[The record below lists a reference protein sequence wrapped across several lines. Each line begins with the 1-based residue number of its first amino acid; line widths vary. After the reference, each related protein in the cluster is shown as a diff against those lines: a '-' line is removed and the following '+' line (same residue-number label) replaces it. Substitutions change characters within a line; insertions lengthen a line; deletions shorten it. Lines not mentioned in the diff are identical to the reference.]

1 MAKRA
6 MRIAWW
12 QTHESVCQPPF
23 LKAVDALSRRWLQSE
38 CALQRTQLRQK
49 SLGLFVTSLKN
60 SRVILDLLPIK
71 KLMVGQGRMQQR
83 IQSNFSFWIYF
94 VVQLAWLQRLEQW
107 VERPWELTT

>member
-1 MAKRA
+1 

-38 CALQRTQLRQK
+38 CALQRDTTEAKEPRSFCDIAEEQ
-49 SLGLFVTSLKN
+49 SSHTG
-60 SRVILDLLPIK
+60 LLPIK